1 MLCPPLCYACGLP
14 IGHLADHIRE
24 ARALLLAAELERT
37 GTKPE
42 YAKFDSDIKIDL
54 GPILDAL
61 RCHSECCRG
70 ALMGLVDARDAP

>member
-1 MLCPPLCYACGLP
+1 
-14 IGHLADHIRE
+14 LADHIRE

-42 YAKFDSDIKIDL
+42 YAKFDGDIKIDL

-70 ALMGLVDARDAP
+70 ALMGLVDVRDAP